1 MEKLN
6 QWLTL
11 LTNVGVLVGIALLIY
26 ELNQNTALTRA
37 EIHEIRAEAKTER
50 QMYLANDGQIAS
62 IAAKLFQAGFP
73 RDRDATA
80 ALSREERF
88 RHSIFMEGF
97 KEAVANWFFQCQQEL
112 LDEELCAT
120 GYPAE
125 ARNLIIQ
132 AHAAGIDLTNMRR
145 SFVADLRRQAKEE
158 GLPILNEDG
167 TWKD

>member
-6 QWLTL
+6 QWLTP

-50 QMYLANDGQIAS
+50 QMYLANDGRIAS

-73 RDRDATA
+73 QDRDAMA
-80 ALSREERF
+80 ALSYEERF
-88 RHSIFMEGF
+88 RYGIFIEGL
-97 KEAVANWFFQCQQEL
+97 KEAVANWFFQCQLEL
-112 LDEELCAT
+112 LDEELCAA

-125 ARNLIIQ
+125 ARSLVIQ
-132 AHAAGIDLTNMRR
+132 AHAAGIDLTNMRD
-145 SFVADLRRQAKEE
+145 SFIADLRRLAEQED
-158 GLPILNEDG
+158 LPMLNEDG
-167 TWKD
+167 TWRN